1 MNIQNRSVKFNFGRT
16 VFQFRIWISMLIG
29 WAEWAWMG
37 IDEAWI
43 LTDGKRYLTGC
54 VTIFQKMA
62 GLQALRRV
70 TVKLNFW
77 WKFSSLNKKIFKVYK
92 PLVFIN
98 NAKCLKCLNRFIKMH
113 VIIYQ
118 HVKPVQIHKIRIY
131 KVRRTVRTS
140 TLPCQKTKNKS
151 LHTKIEF

>member
-16 VFQFRIWISMLIG
+16 VFNLGFADLNADWLSLERDWWGLDFDG
-29 WAEWAWMG
+29 WQA
-37 IDEAWI
+37 IFDR
-43 LTDGKRYLTGC
+43 LCDN
-54 VTIFQKMA
+54 IFQKMV
-62 GLQALRRV
+62 GLPSLRRV

-77 WKFSSLNKKIFKVYK
+77 WKFQSFSSLNKKIFKVYK

-118 HVKPVQIHKIRIY
+118 HVKARPNPQ
-131 KVRRTVRTS
+131 
-140 TLPCQKTKNKS
+140 N
-151 LHTKIEF
+151 